1 MNNCLEFLVLG
12 DMHDTSKLK
21 KLALRLVVEKADSII
36 KTDVF
41 KDLLKE
47 KQELAFE
54 VKKALNEKKKIEPC
68 RLKRND
74 TI

>member
-1 MNNCLEFLVLG
+1 M
-12 DMHDTSKLK
+12 
-21 KLALRLVVEKADSII
+21 EKADSII

-47 KQELAFE
+47 KPELAFE
-54 VKKALNEKKKIEPC
+54 VKKALNEKLKIEPC

>member
-1 MNNCLEFLVLG
+1 
-12 DMHDTSKLK
+12 MHDTSKLK
-21 KLALRLVVEKADSII
+21 KLALGVEKADSIV
-36 KTDVF
+36 KTNVF

-47 KQELAFE
+47 KPELAFE
-54 VKKALNEKKKIEPC
+54 VKKALNKKMKIEPC